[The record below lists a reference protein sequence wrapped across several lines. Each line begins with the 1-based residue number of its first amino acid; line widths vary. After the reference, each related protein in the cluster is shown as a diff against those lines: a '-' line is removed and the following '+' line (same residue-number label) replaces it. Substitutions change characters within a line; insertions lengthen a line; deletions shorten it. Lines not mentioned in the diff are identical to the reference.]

1 MSSQTCQVRTGKV
14 WSGQL
19 RTGQVKA
26 GQGQIFSKSWVC
38 DQVHHWTDIKG
49 VEKKTRTFE
58 NHSDET
64 VSPAK
69 NMLEGWFI

>member
-1 MSSQTCQVRTGKV
+1 MKIKFFLKNKRMIKLCRVLHDDLT
-14 WSGQL
+14 
-19 RTGQVKA
+19 
-26 GQGQIFSKSWVC
+26 F
-38 DQVHHWTDIKG
+38 IKG